1 MTTNH
6 AISIDIE
13 TLSTR
18 HDAAIAS
25 IGAVRFDPH
34 SDWIGTALHIHVN
47 LANCQRHGLF
57 IDAGTVLWWL
67 NQGDDAR
74 RTLISGQED
83 AAPLITALDELTDF
97 VHGTGTEPALWVNGA
112 SFDLPILT
120 NAYRA
125 IAMPLPW
132 HFWQERDL
140 RTLKALNK
148 GQRIERTGIHHSALD
163 DAVHQARLIQHI
175 FNANPDMDA

>member
-1 MTTNH
+1 MTP

-18 HDAAIAS
+18 ADAAIAS
-25 IGAVRFDPH
+25 IGACRFDPH
-34 SDWIGTALHIHVN
+34 GDWIGDIFHVHVS
-47 LANCQRHGLF
+47 LTNCQRHGLA

-74 RTLISGQED
+74 RTLIAGQED
-83 AAPLITALDELTDF
+83 AAPLITALDAFADF
-97 VHGTGTEPALWVNGA
+97 IRGSGAEPDIWVNGA
-112 SFDLPILT
+112 SFDLPILAH
-120 NAYRA
+120 AYRVTG
-125 IAMPLPW
+125 MPTPW

-148 GQRIERTGIHHSALD
+148 GARIERAGIHHTALD

-175 FNANPDMDA
+175 LTFNPDLDS